1 MATVTVLTAARM
13 LAIEAASVVDG
24 DIVGDNLILT
34 KHDGSTINAGSVRG
48 PQGIQGPAGDVSTA
62 QLEAAVNEAVP
73 VGTIVDYISTTV
85 PTGWLALTGQTIT
98 GGQTLYPLLWAV
110 LPASMKSGSNIILP
124 DTQGRVTVG
133 RDSGN
138 IYMATVGLSG
148 GSYNNTLTQAQLPA
162 VGVTVNPPAT
172 TITINPPATYSEG
185 QSVSHTHT
193 YTGPTASESKVVSA
207 VSPSDPYTYVAS
219 GDTATYSTGSASQ
232 SHTHLVDIPAFNA
245 TVNIAAFESSNL
257 GSGDS
262 FSITQPYIVFV
273 KIIKAA

>member
-34 KHDGSTINAGSVRG
+34 KHDGSTINAGNVRG

-110 LPASMKSGSNIILP
+110 LPAGMKSGSNIILP

-162 VGVTVNPPAT
+162 VGVTVNPPST
-172 TITINPPATYSEG
+172 TISINPPAVYTDG

-193 YTGPTASESKVVSA
+193 YTAPTGSESKVQAWISGA
-207 VSPSDPYTYVAS
+207 YSFVAS
-219 GDTATYSTGSASQ
+219 GDTASYSTGSASQ

-245 TVNIAAFESSNL
+245 TVNIASFESANL

-262 FSITQPYIVFV
+262 FSITQPYVVFV
-273 KIIKAA
+273 KIIKAE